1 MMTNDK
7 QIAQAVAT
15 NNGEIYATALEA
27 GTFTMMADEPI
38 ASGGKER
45 GPTPGEY
52 LCMALA
58 SCKVIT
64 LRMYAGR
71 KNWKVDHI
79 EVKVDHVKGEDDPLE
94 NIFLCELIVT
104 GTLNDEQRQ
113 RMLEISKKC
122 PVDRLLGKASSVVT
136 KLSTER

>member
-1 MMTNDK
+1 MIPDK
-7 QIAQAVAT
+7 QIAQAIAS
-15 NNGEIYATALEA
+15 NDGEIYKTALQA
-27 GTFTMMADEPI
+27 GAFNLTADEPL
-38 ASGGKER
+38 ASGGKEL
-45 GPTPGEY
+45 GPTPGDY

-79 EVKVDHVKGEDDPLE
+79 EVKVVHVRGDDDPME
-94 NIFLCELIVT
+94 NVFLCELTLT
-104 GTLNDEQRQ
+104 GELNPEQRQ

-136 KLSTER
+136 SLVNER

>member
-1 MMTNDK
+1 MITEK
-7 QIAQAVAT
+7 YIAEAIAT
-15 NNGEIYATALEA
+15 NKGEIYATALKA
-27 GTFTMMADEPI
+27 GSFSLTADEPLNV
-38 ASGGKER
+38 GGKEV

-52 LCMALA
+52 LCMSLA

-79 EVKVDHVKGEDDPLE
+79 EVKVAHVRGEDDPSE
-94 NIFLCELIVT
+94 NIFMCELILT
-104 GTLNDEQRQ
+104 GELNDEQRQ

-122 PVDRLLGKASSVVT
+122 PVDRLLGKASTVVT
-136 KLSTER
+136 KLG

>member
-1 MMTNDK
+1 MKNDK
-7 QIAQAVAT
+7 QIAQAIAS
-15 NNGEIYATALEA
+15 NDGAIYATTLKA
-27 GTFTMMADEPI
+27 GSFTLTADEPLDV
-38 ASGGKER
+38 GGKEL
-45 GPTPGEY
+45 GLTPGDY

-79 EVKVDHVKGEDDPLE
+79 EVEVVHVKGEDDPLE
-94 NIFLCELIVT
+94 NVFMCELIVT
-104 GTLNDEQRQ
+104 GELTADQRQ

-122 PVDRLLGKASSVVT
+122 PVDRMLGKASTVVT
-136 KLSTER
+136 KLG

>member
-1 MMTNDK
+1 MPMINDK
-7 QIAQAVAT
+7 QIAQATAT
-15 NNGEIYATALEA
+15 NNGEIYATVMQA
-27 GTFTMMADEPI
+27 GNFTMTADEPLDT
-38 ASGGKER
+38 GGKEL
-45 GPTPGEY
+45 GPNPGEY

-79 EVKVDHVKGEDDPLE
+79 EVKVAHVRGEDDPLE
-94 NIFLCELIVT
+94 NIFMCELTVT
-104 GTLNDEQRQ
+104 GQLTAEQRQ

-136 KLSTER
+136 VLSS

>member
-1 MMTNDK
+1 MTNDK
-7 QIAQAVAT
+7 HIAQAIAT
-15 NNGEIYATALEA
+15 NSGAIYATSMQA
-27 GTFTMMADEPI
+27 GAFTMMADEPI
-38 ASGGKER
+38 GTGGKEL
-45 GPTPGEY
+45 GPNPGEY

-79 EVKVDHVKGEDDPLE
+79 EVKVVHVKGEDDPQE
-94 NIFLCELIVT
+94 NVFMCELIVT
-104 GTLNDEQRQ
+104 GELTDEQRQ

-136 KLSTER
+136 VLSS